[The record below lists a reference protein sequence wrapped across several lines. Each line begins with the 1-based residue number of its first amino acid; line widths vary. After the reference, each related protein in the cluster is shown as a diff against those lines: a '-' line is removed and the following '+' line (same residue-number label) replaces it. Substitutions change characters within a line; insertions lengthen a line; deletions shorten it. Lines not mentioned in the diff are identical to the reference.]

1 MKIVTLCGSA
11 RPDSSNR
18 KLLTILEDLWPEVEF
33 THANIHELPLFA
45 DLPDRVIPA
54 VINEFKGLVAGAG
67 AVVVTTPEYAH
78 NLPAALKNALEWLVA
93 GGELAATPTLAIT
106 LTPHPPRGE
115 KAMTSLVWTLRALDA
130 RVVAELPLFR
140 DDLSYT
146 STGKLADCAARE
158 MLMGAYELLD

>member
-18 KLLTILEDLWPEVEF
+18 KLLTALEDVWPEAGF
-33 THANIHELPLFA
+33 THADIHELPLFA
-45 DLPDRVIPA
+45 DLPERATPQLVSD
-54 VINEFKGLVAGAG
+54 FKALVAGAE

-93 GGELAATPTLAIT
+93 GGELAATPTLPIT

-115 KAMTSLVWTLRALDA
+115 KAMTSLVWTLGALDA
-130 RVVAELPLFR
+130 RVVAQLPLFR

-146 STGKLADCAARE
+146 NTGKLADCTARE
-158 MLMGAYELLD
+158 MLMGAFALLS